1 MILYLMICCLQDG
14 FIIWRWEYVFI
25 PLWIIFGAAVLG
37 VSYSILLA
45 AVFSRSQSM
54 TNDQIRTTTQSAS
67 VYILTVIPSLI
78 SMVSFIIT

>member
-1 MILYLMICCLQDG
+1 MICCLQDG